1 MRVSIIGSR
10 GIPARYGGFETVAEV
25 LAGGLADYGH
35 EVVVYSLPEFRD
47 VPLSNPQIKRVFVG
61 APKLSFLEKV
71 FMSSASILH
80 CALNRKNHAIV
91 FLGVSGGLMMWLPRL
106 LKIRTVV
113 NIDGLEWKRSRWG
126 GMIRFALKMLER
138 LTVRWADVIIA
149 DSEAIGEYVPS
160 EYHRDY
166 VFVPYGVDACSYQPE
181 DWKQVKDEHGLEQNG
196 YYLIVGRHVPENN
209 FGMSIQGFLQSNS
222 QKKLVIVSNLKET
235 EKSTSEGVILTGPIY
250 DRPKLYAIRANAFAY
265 IHGHSVGGTNPSL
278 LEAIS
283 SKNVVFAYD
292 VPYNREVLEESG
304 YYFKNERELSQ
315 LIQYLENEYHNVD
328 REKIFN
334 YYDQILR
341 EKYNWEVVI
350 KKYEELLH
358 Y

>member
-1 MRVSIIGSR
+1 MKIAIIGSR
-10 GIPARYGGFETVAEV
+10 GIPARYGGFETFAEV
-25 LAGGLADYGH
+25 LAQGLVEYGH
-35 EVVVYSLPEFRD
+35 EVFVYSLPEFQNL
-47 VPLSNPQIKRVFVG
+47 PFSHPKIKRVFI
-61 APKLSFLEKV
+61 KSLKISSLQKV
-71 FMSSASILH
+71 SMSSFSIFH
-80 CALNRKNHAIV
+80 SALSERSDAII
-91 FLGVSGGLMMWLPRL
+91 FLGVSGGLVMWLP
-106 LKIRTVV
+106 KIQGTRTLV
-113 NIDGLEWKRSRWG
+113 NVDGLEWKRSRWG
-126 GMIRFALKMLER
+126 CIIRLALKMLER

-149 DSEAIGEYVPS
+149 DSEAIGEYVLS

-166 VFVPYGVDACSYQPE
+166 VFVPYGVDACNYQPE

-222 QKKLVIVSNLKET
+222 QKKLVIVSNLKGT
-235 EKSTSEGVILTGPIY
+235 EKSPSEKVIFTGPIY
-250 DRPKLYAIRANAFAY
+250 DRPKLYALRANAFAY

-292 VPYNREVLEESG
+292 VPYNREVLREFG

-315 LIQYLENEYHNVD
+315 LIQYLENENHNAD
-328 REKIFN
+328 RKKILN

-341 EKYNWEVVI
+341 DKYNWDI
-350 KKYEELLH
+350 ITKKYIELLH